1 MTMNGKDILGL
12 MDQIDARLKEYQGF
26 DEVCARMVR
35 ESQEAQRLRDLQ
47 RSVDSDLEEGS
58 VESLL
63 RAKDKVNALLDGMI
77 KRALDTAV

>member
-12 MDQIDARLKEYQGF
+12 MDQIDARLKEYEGF
-26 DEVCARMVR
+26 DEVCERMVR
-35 ESQEAQRLRDLQ
+35 ESQEAKKLRDLQ

-63 RAKDKVNALLDGMI
+63 RAKEKVNALLDGMI